1 MIRSQTLSTAVL
13 LAAVTVAVNR
23 QSQPPTSDPEIVTDR
38 PDITESAIVVPKG
51 SLQFESGLTWTS
63 DDGQGGGSSS
73 GKFCCGLAFRIKL
86 S

>member
-1 MIRSQTLSTAVL
+1 MHGGQTLSTAVL

-63 DDGQGGGSSS
+63 DDGQAAVDLPENSVVVWRFGSN
-73 GKFCCGLAFRIKL
+73 
-86 S
+86 

>member
-1 MIRSQTLSTAVL
+1 L

-63 DDGQGGGSSS
+63 DHGQAAVDLPENSVVVWRFGSN
-73 GKFCCGLAFRIKL
+73 
-86 S
+86 

>member
-1 MIRSQTLSTAVL
+1 MHGGQTLSTAVL

-63 DDGQGGGSSS
+63 DHGQAAVDLPENSVVVWRFGSN
-73 GKFCCGLAFRIKL
+73 
-86 S
+86 